1 MVTIHLS
8 RIWGKFPI
16 AEQICYRCEPPSC
29 REFPANGINMMS
41 FSSSKPMPGF
51 QLMRHC
57 FQTTSQAIDDEWG
70 EPPFIGLVKLMNHLY
85 PFSLPINIP
94 LFGLGR
100 RRLICGTGLVNV
112 VFVWWVSMMFIAFSS
127 NTWGGVW
134 FHDQFICIG
143 RFHPAVK

>member
-29 REFPANGINMMS
+29 REFPANGINM

-85 PFSLPINIP
+85 PFPLPINIP

-100 RRLICGTGLVNV
+100 RRLICGTGLVTV
-112 VFVWWVSMMFIAFSS
+112 VFVWWVSLMFIAFSS
-127 NTWGGVW
+127 NKWGDV
-134 FHDQFICIG
+134 
-143 RFHPAVK
+143 